1 MALDIPEREAGAI
14 AAIQK
19 LRSASMEKLILALLN
34 APPTSN
40 PEKMAER
47 ITEQVPSVPVERL
60 RRMLDTLYTLYLIR
74 ELSGVPYSQFL
85 EDLIDGLRK
94 DRNVQLTER
103 QLKKFRELLKRLMD
117 IEALKTVAKAAR
129 LQRDG
134 QHLYCTGKTLSDIR
148 PVFGNDPAARP
159 LGAVLTHTLKIA
171 YHQDSERLEFHVV
184 LDSTDLEELAEVIQ
198 RAKEKDKALR
208 TLLNSAKL
216 PSFDD

>member
-1 MALDIPEREAGAI
+1 MALDIPEREASYI

-19 LRSASMEKLILALLN
+19 LPSASMEKLILALVN

-40 PEKMAER
+40 PKKMAER

-60 RRMLDTLYTLYLIR
+60 GGMLDTLYTLYHIR
-74 ELSGVPYSQFL
+74 ELSGVPYPQFL
-85 EDLIDGLRK
+85 EDLIEGLRK

-103 QLKKFRELLKRLMD
+103 QLKKLSAPLKRLMD
-117 IEALKTVAKAAR
+117 IEALKTIAKAAR

-134 QHLYCTGKTLSDIR
+134 ERLYCAGKTLSDIR

-171 YHQDSERLEFHVV
+171 YHQGSERLEFHVI

-198 RAKEKDKALR
+198 RAKDKDKALR
-208 TLLNSAKL
+208 ELLKSTKL